1 MGEVPLEDDGAGI
14 VPRSIARP
22 NQHDPGHACDR
33 ITHDRI
39 NSFHCSN
46 AFADTRAPPPDPGG
60 VELGCFALAAV
71 ALIAAG
77 ATVAG
82 IAYAVVA
89 AVNAVLLA
97 AFGQLE
103 A

>member
-1 MGEVPLEDDGAGI
+1 M
-14 VPRSIARP
+14 
-22 NQHDPGHACDR
+22 
-33 ITHDRI
+33 
-39 NSFHCSN
+39 
-46 AFADTRAPPPDPGG
+46 AF
-60 VELGCFALAAV
+60 ELGCFGLAAV

-77 ATVAG
+77 ATMAG

-89 AVNAVLLA
+89 AVNAALLA